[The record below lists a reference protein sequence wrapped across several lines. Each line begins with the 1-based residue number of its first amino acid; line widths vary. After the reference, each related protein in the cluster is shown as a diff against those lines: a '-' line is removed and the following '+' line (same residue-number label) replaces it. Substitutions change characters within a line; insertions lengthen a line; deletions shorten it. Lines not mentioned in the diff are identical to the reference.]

1 MLGMPPIAPA
11 ASAAAAASP
20 SDAYTIVR
28 SFNRPRNRGP
38 TKLPVIDPAAVAAT
52 HAPSHAVP
60 ESIGCNQN
68 ADTKNRK
75 PVDARSSIIAM
86 APIDSRGEWSCSS
99 SSASGSVRRDDVGRQ

>member
-1 MLGMPPIAPA
+1 M
-11 ASAAAAASP
+11 
-20 SDAYTIVR
+20 
-28 SFNRPRNRGP
+28 
-38 TKLPVIDPAAVAAT
+38 
-52 HAPSHAVP
+52 P

-99 SSASGSVRRDDVGRQ
+99 SSASGAFDATTSADSENEAYSANANSSPE